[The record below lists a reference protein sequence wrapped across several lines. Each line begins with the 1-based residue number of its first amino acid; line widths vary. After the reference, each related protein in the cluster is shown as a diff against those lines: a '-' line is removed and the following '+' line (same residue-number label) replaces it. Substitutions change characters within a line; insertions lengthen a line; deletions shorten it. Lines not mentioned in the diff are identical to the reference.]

1 MDNTEEKYIGTIQ
14 STDNESKS
22 AEINSVQDFE
32 SCTIEAVHSESV
44 TGNTDETHQEYEAIQ
59 TTAVNPEAEVKQSS
73 AFKSETENIVEDI
86 DENGICHPKLPRP
99 YYLYE
104 RGIGAYGFSQQGKS
118 HIDKNVR
125 CQDRFGLRSIAEY
138 GMTVAAVADGVGSCQ
153 LSDLGA
159 DCAVNSSLNYL
170 EEGIRTLKGKVG
182 KDSALNLLRGA
193 LKEAYQKVEKLAD
206 EQQILL
212 YTFQST
218 LTLAL
223 YDGNI
228 LYYGHA
234 GDDGIVAVFDD
245 GTYRMVTKRH
255 KGEEASS
262 VYPLQSIPTWETGAV
277 KNVVAFTL
285 CTDGVLDGFVG
296 NDVENNRV
304 YFPFI
309 EKDVLAEISCIDD
322 IRSLA
327 KLRFDFMLTDSYR
340 NRVTDDLTI
349 ITVINAP
356 AVKKMKKKPEFD
368 LVKWND
374 DTARYAERRKQILYG
389 NQAPRTQTKSGT
401 NTAPPPVSSGTYY
414 SGPKSGPNANNTLRP
429 SGYSAGQNVTGQ
441 GTGRLAQPATGRNSN
456 SVYSSVRN
464 PAPPASYAVNSENK
478 ATLKAER
485 FVKVLLIAL
494 IPGLLGTIFYMTLH
508 MKKPYQMKAESVRKL
523 ISDCQICVQ
532 NELQLRNCGILL
544 IDDETQSDLCKRNE
558 ARRID
563 NLSIRNCYEDKD
575 NERVLYFVYK
585 TDLRVLKKNS
595 LLIHETEEENL
606 YGIIKVSKISVNSRG
621 ILKEGYQIELPN
633 NLGDCQVV
641 YSDKNK
647 LLNDYFKQ
655 DMPVERELEGFEA
668 DTDELTRKVEE
679 PVEAG
684 MTAGTG
690 SLGGKSK
697 EQKADISQNRYE
709 TSHTGTESSTET
721 GFGTELSVTSGTG
734 EMSALESVDEDEYD
748 SENEYGSK
756 EAEEESGISHASEAE
771 QSSEYGELEYD

>member
-22 AEINSVQDFE
+22 AEINSVRDFE
-32 SCTIEAVHSESV
+32 SGIIEAVHSESV
-44 TGNTDETHQEYEAIQ
+44 TGNTDAAHQEYEAIQ
-59 TTAVNPEAEVKQSS
+59 TAAVNPEAEVKQSS
-73 AFKSETENIVEDI
+73 AFKSETEDIVEDI

-99 YYLYE
+99 HYLYE

-327 KLRFDFMLTDSYR
+327 KLRYDFMLTDSYR

-429 SGYSAGQNVTGQ
+429 SGYSAGQYVKGQ
-441 GTGRLAQPATGRNSN
+441 GTSPLTEPPTGHNSKN
-456 SVYSSVRN
+456 VYSSVRN
-464 PAPPASYAVNSENK
+464 HVSAAANSVNSAN
-478 ATLKAER
+478 TRKAER
-485 FVKVLLIAL
+485 FVKVLLMAL
-494 IPGLLGTIFYMTLH
+494 IPGLLVTIFYMTLH
-508 MKKPYQMKAESVRKL
+508 MKKPYQMKAESVREL
-523 ISDCQICVQ
+523 ISECRICVQ
-532 NELQLRNCGILL
+532 NELQMRNCGILL
-544 IDDETQSDLCKRNE
+544 ISDETQNDLCKRNE
-558 ARRID
+558 DRSIE

-585 TDLRVLKKNS
+585 TDLKVWKKNS
-595 LLIHETEEENL
+595 FFINETKERNL

-621 ILKEGYQIELPN
+621 ILKEGYQIELPYSR
-633 NLGDCQVV
+633 GDCQVV
-641 YSDKNK
+641 YSDENK
-647 LLNDYFKQ
+647 LLNEYFKQ
-655 DMPVERELEGFEA
+655 DMPVKRELEGFEA
-668 DTDELTRKVEE
+668 DTDEFTRKAEE
-679 PVEAG
+679 LLEAG
-684 MTAGTG
+684 MPAGTS
-690 SLGGKSK
+690 SLGGESK
-697 EQKADISQNRYE
+697 EQKSDISRNGFE
-709 TSHTGTESSTET
+709 TFHTGTESSSETTSKTEKM
-721 GFGTELSVTSGTG
+721 S
-734 EMSALESVDEDEYD
+734 EMESVEEDEYD
-748 SENEYGSK
+748 PENEYESK
-756 EAEEESGISHASEAE
+756 EVE
-771 QSSEYGELEYD
+771 